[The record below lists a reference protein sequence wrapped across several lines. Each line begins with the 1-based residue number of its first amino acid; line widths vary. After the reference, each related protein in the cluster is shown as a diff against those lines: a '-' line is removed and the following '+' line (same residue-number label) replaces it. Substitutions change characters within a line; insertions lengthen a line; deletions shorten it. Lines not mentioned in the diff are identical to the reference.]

1 MKTRDPYPITD
12 VYLLEMNA
20 VDAATVTVGDLCE
33 RLTNDFETGWGTGGP
48 VKELV
53 DEFKKKMHLN
63 ITLFLLELQQMV
75 VILFTLV

>member
-1 MKTRDPYPITD
+1 MKKTRDPFPITD

-53 DEFKKKMHLN
+53 DEFKKKDASKYFSGN
-63 ITLFLLELQQMV
+63 WDF
-75 VILFTLV
+75 